1 MGKEVDR
8 LNRVIQELLNFA
20 RSQKPN
26 LQFIEIQPLIQHALK
41 LIQTDLHDK
50 EIHIRILMDETQ
62 SILALADGD
71 MMIQVLL
78 NLFINALEAMKKDG
92 LLTISVSEL
101 KDQVTIEISDN
112 GHGIAQQDISRIFD
126 PFFSTK
132 ISGTGLGLAIV
143 YRLIEQMQGEIEV
156 RSEVDKG
163 TAFKINLGKEL

>member
-1 MGKEVDR
+1 
-8 LNRVIQELLNFA
+8 
-20 RSQKPN
+20 
-26 LQFIEIQPLIQHALK
+26 
-41 LIQTDLHDK
+41 
-50 EIHIRILMDETQ
+50 MDETQ

-112 GHGIAQQDISRIFD
+112 GHGIAQQDISSIFD